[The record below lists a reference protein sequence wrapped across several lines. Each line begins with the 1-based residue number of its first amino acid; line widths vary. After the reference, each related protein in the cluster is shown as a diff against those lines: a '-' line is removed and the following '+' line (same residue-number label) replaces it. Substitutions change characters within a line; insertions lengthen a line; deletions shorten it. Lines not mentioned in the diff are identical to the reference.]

1 MNDLDMLKKAARVAN
16 YAVSFE
22 PEMTM
27 KCDDG
32 IYYTH
37 DRGYPDQ
44 KRFGS
49 CWWNPL
55 LDDGDA
61 FRLSMALSMQV
72 EYLDF
77 TGNARARA
85 RKFGAIEQE
94 WFTVYCMDAE
104 LRTKDEAGAARR
116 AIVMAAADLFDKM
129 KMGEMK

>member
-1 MNDLDMLKKAARVAN
+1 MDDLELLKKAAKVAH
-16 YAVSFE
+16 YTVSFE
-22 PEMTM
+22 PEMSM

-37 DRGYPDQ
+37 DRGYPDVG
-44 KRFGS
+44 RVGS

-61 FRLSMALSMQV
+61 FRLAIQLSMQV

-85 RKFGAIEQE
+85 RKHGGIDQDWIVE
-94 WFTVYCMDAE
+94 YCMTPDMK
-104 LRTKDEAGAARR
+104 TKDESAAARR
-116 AIVMAAADLFDKM
+116 AVVKAAADLCEKLNWR
-129 KMGEMK
+129 E